1 MYLNE
6 NEMDSPFPI
15 KYIVTHDVNVGD
27 VDDITPEDVVTA
39 MNDSKAYLEGE
50 GVEEVK
56 FRTSYDDYVILEAYG
71 WRMEDENEAVYRNI
85 SRNIGSSFQNHQ
97 QELEYFHL
105 KAEREK
111 KGLPL

>member
-6 NEMDSPFPI
+6 DEIDSPFPI
-15 KYIVTHDVNVGD
+15 KYIVTHEVNVAPA
-27 VDDITPEDVVTA
+27 DDITPDTVVTA
-39 MNDSKAYLEGE
+39 MNDVKAYLEGE

-71 WRMEDENEAVYRNI
+71 WRMENASEAAYRNI
-85 SRNIGSSFQNHQ
+85 SRNIGSSFQNQQ
-97 QELEYFHL
+97 QELEYFYL

>member
-15 KYIVTHDVNVGD
+15 KYIVTHDVTVGNA
-27 VDDITPEDVVTA
+27 DDITPDNVVVA

-71 WRMEDENEAVYRNI
+71 WRMEDESEAAYRNI
-85 SRNIGSSFQNHQ
+85 SRNTNYNFKNHQ
-97 QELEYFHL
+97 QELEYFYL

-111 KGLPL
+111 LGLPL